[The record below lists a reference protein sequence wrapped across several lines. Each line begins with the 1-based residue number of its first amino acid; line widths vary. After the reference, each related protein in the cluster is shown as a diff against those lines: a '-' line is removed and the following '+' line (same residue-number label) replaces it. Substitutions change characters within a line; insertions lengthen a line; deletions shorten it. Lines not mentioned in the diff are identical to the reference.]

1 MTGPLRLGVRK
12 RCQMRQ
18 FFNDRLEDKQRREQI
33 ARTKLKKIDVKIMP
47 FVTTFHPGVKNLK
60 QILMQ
65 KMESNSK
72 SAINQNYIEKP
83 PIIIQ
88 S

>member
-1 MTGPLRLGVRK
+1 
-12 RCQMRQ
+12 MRQ

-33 ARTKLKKIDVKIMP
+33 ARTKLKKNTDVKIMP

-88 S
+88 G

>member
-1 MTGPLRLGVRK
+1 
-12 RCQMRQ
+12 
-18 FFNDRLEDKQRREQI
+18 
-33 ARTKLKKIDVKIMP
+33 MP

-88 S
+88 N

>member
-1 MTGPLRLGVRK
+1 
-12 RCQMRQ
+12 
-18 FFNDRLEDKQRREQI
+18 
-33 ARTKLKKIDVKIMP
+33 MP

-88 S
+88 SYYSTHHDHKIRHGESV